1 VWALYIV
8 QGDFLRPKPKSS
20 EFASKQISVYVTSA
34 AGKHVLWSRPGLCQ
48 CWFRMGYTGQY
59 LGVKSPNVLRLVPA
73 QAPPAPVVTFAVRR
87 GQVTEVALWAA
98 ALDAVSQNLIAR
110 LDAGVLSSLTV
121 SVADRRV
128 AVFQVGLAE
137 GERRAR

>member
-1 VWALYIV
+1 
-8 QGDFLRPKPKSS
+8 
-20 EFASKQISVYVTSA
+20 
-34 AGKHVLWSRPGLCQ
+34 
-48 CWFRMGYTGQY
+48 
-59 LGVKSPNVLRLVPA
+59 
-73 QAPPAPVVTFAVRR
+73 VTFAVRR

>member
-1 VWALYIV
+1 
-8 QGDFLRPKPKSS
+8 
-20 EFASKQISVYVTSA
+20 
-34 AGKHVLWSRPGLCQ
+34 
-48 CWFRMGYTGQY
+48 M
-59 LGVKSPNVLRLVPA
+59 
-73 QAPPAPVVTFAVRR
+73 
-87 GQVTEVALWAA
+87 ALWAA